1 MAMEETGAGG
11 GGGGE
16 GMGLIG
22 LIAILALFNGGLGG
36 FGGNNRGGCCA
47 CADEFRY
54 DDIQTQMAQGF
65 NNVTAQNNFD
75 TLDTRIVNLAAEQ
88 AACCCNTQTAI
99 LDAKYANALLAK
111 DAELAAQA
119 CCCETNRNIDAVR
132 TQMATDTCAIITNQ
146 QQLATAAE
154 LREVYAK
161 LEERNLALSEARIVN
176 AITANLQP
184 PRPIPAYAAM
194 NPYSTYTPLVNVA
207 AQGACGVAF

>member
-11 GGGGE
+11 GGGGD

-22 LIAILALFNGGLGG
+22 LIAILSLFNGGGLGG
-36 FGGNNRGGCCA
+36 GTRNLA
-47 CADEFRY
+47 EEFRY
-54 DDIQTQMAQGF
+54 NEIQTQMQAGF
-65 NNVTAQNNFD
+65 NDIRMNEM
-75 TLDTRIVNLAAEQ
+75 AANQ
-88 AACCCNTQTAI
+88 AACCCQTQTAV
-99 LDAKYANALLAK
+99 LDAKYANALIAK
-111 DAELAAQA
+111 DAELAAA
-119 CCCETNRNIDAVR
+119 NCCCETNRNIDAVR

-161 LEERNLALSEARIVN
+161 LEERNLALSEARIIN
-176 AITANLQP
+176 AITSTLQP
-184 PRPIPAYAAM
+184 PRPVPAYAAM